1 MSAVINGLLGGAIA
15 TLLVAA
21 ARRTQRSAR
30 LQADGWHT
38 LRPGWLLY
46 GAFGLSLALS
56 LFIGWIL
63 LNGGSTR
70 PDAETQ
76 NLYASGLAIAFGCGA
91 IYMAWV
97 NFGRTIA
104 WRDTEIRISTL
115 FRKDAYVR
123 FEDIQSIAPN
133 EANDDFRI
141 TLREGSKLVLS
152 PYFHGATELADQV
165 GSFVESPKSP
175 PRHPLR

>member
-1 MSAVINGLLGGAIA
+1 MSAVISGLLGGAIA

-30 LQADGWHT
+30 LRGDGWHT
-38 LRPGWLLY
+38 LRPGWLLH

-76 NLYASGLAIAFGCGA
+76 NLYATGLAIAFGCGA

-104 WRDTEIRISTL
+104 WRGTEIRISTL
-115 FRKDAYVR
+115 FRKDGYVR

-133 EANDDFRI
+133 EANDDIRLI
-141 TLREGSKLVLS
+141 LRDGSKLVLS
-152 PYFHGATELADQV
+152 PYFHGATDLADQV
-165 GSFVESPKSP
+165 GSFVERPKSQQ
-175 PRHPLR
+175 RQPLR